1 MDDKL
6 NQWLTFLDDENKGE
20 IEMAEKKNKILKDA
34 KIELGYLTGEEEV
47 RRLAE
52 LRDKWESDWNS
63 YMEWVRVD
71 GKEEGKKEGEKAK
84 QEEIAKAMLE
94 EKISIKVIA
103 KTTGLTEEEIEKLK
117 NN

>member
-1 MDDKL
+1 MNNKL
-6 NQWLTFLDDENKGE
+6 DQWLTFLDDENKGE
-20 IEMAEKKNKILKDA
+20 IEMAEKKNEILKDA

-71 GKEEGKKEGEKAK
+71 EREEGKKEIAK
-84 QEEIAKAMLE
+84 ELLKLGINIEDIAKAT
-94 EKISIKVIA
+94 K
-103 KTTGLTEEEIEKLK
+103 LTKEEIEKLK
-117 NN
+117 